1 MRADKRINTLM
12 RLKHF
17 ITEVSR
23 HACIVKLIHAGKH
36 TCLHLQA
43 PRYRIWQVQYPEV
56 HRVETWGSSH
66 EAYLRSSRAAEPK
79 SILCLKLSYLQKPF
93 FLSPYSVY
101 HPGSSPGP
109 CGKRISRQSSGVFF
123 SSFGSLVLAN
133 LITFTPT
140 PDRQDKLNFISS
152 QLRNP

>member
-93 FLSPYSVY
+93 FCPFTLYITLVVAQDLVGKESR
-101 HPGSSPGP
+101 GSLLE
-109 CGKRISRQSSGVFF
+109 FF
-123 SSFGSLVLAN
+123 SFLW
-133 LITFTPT
+133 
-140 PDRQDKLNFISS
+140 
-152 QLRNP
+152 